1 MKIAALLTGKKNS
14 SFKNKNLLLINK
26 KPIFS
31 YPAVMAKN
39 SNLINNYYVSS
50 DSKYIL
56 NYCSKLGYTKIKRPK
71 KLSTKNSLHRDVIIH
86 ALNFMKKNNF
96 FPDIIVVLLANA
108 PIIKTKWIN
117 DCISILKKNKNIT
130 SVVPVVENNDNNPLR
145 AKKIQ
150 KNYIKNFIKTKKKY
164 SSNRQSLK
172 KSYFLCHNFW
182 AIKSSEVLKNSGD
195 PPWNF
200 MGKKVKPYIVKDT
213 IDIHNELDY
222 KIAKIIIND
231 KKIKA

>member
-56 NYCSKLGYTKIKRPK
+56 DYCSKLGYTKIKRPK
-71 KLSTKNSLHRDVIIH
+71 KLSTKNSLHRNVIIH

-150 KNYIKNFIKTKKKY
+150 KNYIKNFIKTKKKI
-164 SSNRQSLK
+164 
-172 KSYFLCHNFW
+172 F
-182 AIKSSEVLKNSGD
+182 I
-195 PPWNF
+195 
-200 MGKKVKPYIVKDT
+200 
-213 IDIHNELDY
+213 
-222 KIAKIIIND
+222 
-231 KKIKA
+231 